1 VLFFFLFVAG
11 MILAAALPTLVL
23 EIPGMSAWFIAGGIL
38 MGGAFLLYGML
49 MLWLA
54 LAAYESFREAD
65 L

>member
-1 VLFFFLFVAG
+1 

-23 EIPGMSAWFIAGGIL
+23 EIPGMSAWFIAGDIL

-54 LAAYESFREAD
+54 LTAYESFREAN

>member
-1 VLFFFLFVAG
+1 

-54 LAAYESFREAD
+54 LAAYESFRETN

>member
-1 VLFFFLFVAG
+1 
-11 MILAAALPTLVL
+11 MILAATLPTLVL

-38 MGGAFLLYGML
+38 MGSAYLVYGML